1 VENAKS
7 SAPMAGSKVSGIEVK
22 PHTAHGS
29 SALEPNHWENYRLP
43 VLSQPADASSAMARG
58 KRMLFSRWMC

>member
-1 VENAKS
+1 MRRAEVENAKS

-29 SALEPNHWENYRLP
+29 SALEPNHWENYREFSAI
-43 VLSQPADASSAMARG
+43 VRDAM
-58 KRMLFSRWMC
+58 